1 MKRKEKKIWYSHQG
15 TVTVFIVLRS
25 LIILTAVLSA
35 LRQDYESVFI
45 AVITFFLMLL
55 PSFISRKLRIEL
67 PSTLEI
73 ILLCFI
79 FASTILGEINKF
91 YVRVPHWDTV
101 LHTINGFCFA
111 AIGFSLVD
119 MLNRHER
126 VSLRLSPLFLA
137 IVAFCFSMT
146 IGVLWEFYEY
156 AGDRFFVLDMQKD
169 TVIHDFNSVTLDET
183 QNNIP
188 IRVTDIADVA
198 VIHSDGSAQTLGLG
212 GYLDV
217 GIHDTMKDL
226 LVNMVGAVVFSAIG
240 YCFVKQKGKGK
251 FAPRFIPRVLT
262 DGEKEDPVP
271 VTTTG
276 TEDSGQSAAG
286 PDNTD

>member
-1 MKRKEKKIWYSHQG
+1 MKRSDKKAWYSHQG
-15 TVTVFIVLRS
+15 TVIVFIILRALVVLTGVLSVLRGD
-25 LIILTAVLSA
+25 
-35 LRQDYESVFI
+35 RESVFI
-45 AVITFFLMLL
+45 SVITFFLLLL
-55 PSFISRKLRIEL
+55 PSIISKKLRIEL

-73 ILLCFI
+73 FLLCFI
-79 FASTILGEINKF
+79 FAATILGEINKF

-111 AIGFSLVD
+111 AIGFALVD

-126 VSLRLSPLFLA
+126 VSLRLSPVFLA

-156 AGDRFFVLDMQKD
+156 TGDRLFVLDMQKD
-169 TVIHDFNSVTLDET
+169 TVIREFNSVSLDET
-183 QNNIP
+183 QNNIA
-188 IRVTDIADVA
+188 IQVKDIADVA
-198 VIHSDGSAQTLGLG
+198 VIHSDGSSERLGLG

-226 LVNMVGAVVFSAIG
+226 LVNMVGAVVFSSIG
-240 YCFVKQKGKGK
+240 YCFVKKKGKGK

-262 DGEKEDPVP
+262 EADRVGSPETAETKD
-271 VTTTG
+271 TG
-276 TEDSGQSAAG
+276 AKI
-286 PDNTD
+286 

>member
-1 MKRKEKKIWYSHQG
+1 MKQTGKKVWYSHQG
-15 TVTVFIVLRS
+15 TVITF
-25 LIILTAVLSA
+25 IILRAMVVLTGVLSFF
-35 LRQDYESVFI
+35 RGDHESVFI
-45 AVITFFLMLL
+45 SVIVFFLLLL
-55 PSFISRKLRIEL
+55 PSIISRKLRIEL

-73 ILLCFI
+73 VLLCFI

-119 MLNRHER
+119 ILNRHER
-126 VSLRLSPLFLA
+126 VSLRLSPLFMA
-137 IVAFCFSMT
+137 IMAFCFSMT
-146 IGVLWEFYEY
+146 IGVMWEFYEY
-156 AGDRFFVLDMQKD
+156 AGDRLFVLDMQKD
-169 TVIHDFNSVTLDET
+169 TVINEFNSVSLDET

-198 VIHSDGSAQTLGLG
+198 VIHSDGSTQALGLG

-226 LVNMVGAVVFSAIG
+226 LVNMVGAVVFSSIG

-262 DGEKEDPVP
+262 EEDQAGSTDTAETNETGAEK
-271 VTTTG
+271 
-276 TEDSGQSAAG
+276 
-286 PDNTD
+286 

>member
-1 MKRKEKKIWYSHQG
+1 MKRSGKKVWYSHKG
-15 TVTVFIVLRS
+15 TVAVFVVLRS
-25 LIILTAVLSA
+25 LIVLTAVLSA
-35 LRQDYESVFI
+35 LRNDYESVFI

-55 PSFISRKLRIEL
+55 PSILSRSLRIEL
-67 PSTLEI
+67 PGTLEI

-111 AIGFSLVD
+111 AIGFALVD

-156 AGDRFFVLDMQKD
+156 AGDRLFVLDMQKD
-169 TVIHDFNSVTLDET
+169 TVIGDFNSVTLDET

-188 IRVTDIADVA
+188 IRVTDIADTA
-198 VIHSDGSAQTLGLG
+198 VIHSDGSIQALGVG

-226 LVNMVGAVVFSAIG
+226 LVNMAGAVVFSAIG
-240 YCFVKQKGKGK
+240 YCFVKKKGKGK
-251 FAPRFIPRVLT
+251 FAPQFIPRVLT
-262 DGEKEDPVP
+262 DGEK
-271 VTTTG
+271 TG
-276 TEDSGQSAAG
+276 KTE
-286 PDNTD
+286 

>member
-1 MKRKEKKIWYSHQG
+1 MKKTEKRVWYNHKW
-15 TVTVFIVLRS
+15 TVVVFVVLRV
-25 LIILTAVLSA
+25 LVVLTGVLSA

-45 AVITFFLMLL
+45 AAITFFLLLL
-55 PSFISRKLRIEL
+55 PSIISRKLRIEL
-67 PSTLEI
+67 PGTLEVF
-73 ILLCFI
+73 LLCFI

-91 YVRVPHWDTV
+91 YVRVPHWDTI

-111 AIGFSLVD
+111 AIGFALVD

-137 IVAFCFSMT
+137 ITAFCFSMT

-169 TVIHDFNSVTLDET
+169 TVIRDFNSVALDESM
-183 QNNIP
+183 NNIP

-198 VIHSDGSAQTLGLG
+198 IIHSDGSTQALGLG

-240 YCFVKQKGKGK
+240 YCFVKKKGKGK
-251 FAPRFIPRVLT
+251 FAPRVSPRVLT
-262 DGEKEDPVP
+262 DGERDGETP
-271 VTTTG
+271 VTEEGTG
-276 TEDSGQSAAG
+276 SAQSGEGA
-286 PDNTD
+286 DHTD

>member
-1 MKRKEKKIWYSHQG
+1 MAELPSGWFKMGEARMKQSGKKVWYNHKG
-15 TVTVFIVLRS
+15 TVIVFVVLRI
-25 LIILTAVLSA
+25 LVALTAVLSI
-35 LRQDYESVFI
+35 LRGDYESVFI
-45 AVITFFLMLL
+45 AAVTFFLLLL
-55 PSFISRKLRIEL
+55 PSILSRKLRIEL

-73 ILLCFI
+73 FLLIFI
-79 FASTILGEINKF
+79 FAATILGEINKF

-111 AIGFSLVD
+111 AIGFALVD

-126 VSLRLSPLFLA
+126 VSLRLSPVFLA

-156 AGDRFFVLDMQKD
+156 TGDRLFVLDMQKD
-169 TVIHDFNSVTLDET
+169 TVIQEFNSVTLDET

-188 IRVTDIADVA
+188 IQVKDIADVA
-198 VIHSDGSAQTLGLG
+198 VIHSDGSVQPLGVG
-212 GYLDV
+212 GYLDL

-226 LVNMVGAVVFSAIG
+226 LVNMVGAVVFSIIG

-262 DGEKEDPVP
+262 DEEKED
-271 VTTTG
+271 
-276 TEDSGQSAAG
+276 SLQ
-286 PDNTD
+286 

>member
-1 MKRKEKKIWYSHQG
+1 MSKSGKKVWYSHRS
-15 TVTVFIVLRS
+15 TVAVFVVLRTLIVL
-25 LIILTAVLSA
+25 TGVLSA

-55 PSFISRKLRIEL
+55 PSILSRKLRIEL
-67 PSTLEI
+67 PGTLEN

-111 AIGFSLVD
+111 AIGFALVD

-156 AGDRFFVLDMQKD
+156 AGDRLFVLDMQKD
-169 TVIHDFNSVTLDET
+169 TVIHEFNSVTLDET

-188 IRVTDIADVA
+188 IQVRDIADAA
-198 VIHSDGSAQTLGLG
+198 VIHTDGSVQPLGVG

-240 YCFVKQKGKGK
+240 YCFVKKKGKGK

-262 DGEKEDPVP
+262 DEEKVES
-271 VTTTG
+271 
-276 TEDSGQSAAG
+276 TE
-286 PDNTD
+286 

>member
-1 MKRKEKKIWYSHQG
+1 MKRSGKRVWYSHRS
-15 TVTVFIVLRS
+15 TVIVFVVLRTM
-25 LIILTAVLSA
+25 IVLTAVLSA
-35 LRQDYESVFI
+35 FRKDYESVFI

-55 PSFISRKLRIEL
+55 PSILSRSMRMEL
-67 PSTLEI
+67 PGTLEI

-111 AIGFSLVD
+111 AVGFALVD

-156 AGDRFFVLDMQKD
+156 AGDRLFVLDMQKD
-169 TVIHDFNSVTLDET
+169 TVIREFNSVTLDET

-188 IRVTDIADVA
+188 IRVTDIADV
-198 VIHSDGSAQTLGLG
+198 VIVHSDGGTQPLGLG

-226 LVNMVGAVVFSAIG
+226 LVNMAGAAVFSAIG
-240 YCFVKQKGKGK
+240 YCFVKKKGKGR

-262 DGEKEDPVP
+262 DEEKE
-271 VTTTG
+271 
-276 TEDSGQSAAG
+276 SAG
-286 PDNTD
+286 PS

>member
-1 MKRKEKKIWYSHQG
+1 MENCLREATGLKKTEKRVWYNHKW
-15 TVTVFIVLRS
+15 TVVVFVVLRV
-25 LIILTAVLSA
+25 LVVLTGVLFA

-45 AVITFFLMLL
+45 AAVTFFLLLL
-55 PSFISRKLRIEL
+55 PSIISRKLRIEL
-67 PSTLEI
+67 PGTLEI
-73 ILLCFI
+73 ILLVFI

-111 AIGFSLVD
+111 AIGFALVD

-137 IVAFCFSMT
+137 ITAFCFSMT

-156 AGDRFFVLDMQKD
+156 AGDRLFVLDMQKD
-169 TVIHDFNSVTLDET
+169 TVIQEFNSVSLDESL
-183 QNNIP
+183 NNIP

-198 VIHSDGSAQTLGLG
+198 VIHTDGSEQRLGLG

-226 LVNMVGAVVFSAIG
+226 LVNMAGAVVFSSIG
-240 YCFVKQKGKGK
+240 YCFVKKKGKGR
-251 FAPRFIPRVLT
+251 FAPQFIPRVLT
-262 DGEKEDPVP
+262 DGE
-271 VTTTG
+271 
-276 TEDSGQSAAG
+276 QAG
-286 PDNTD
+286 NRQ

>member
-1 MKRKEKKIWYSHQG
+1 MKKTEKRVWYNHKW
-15 TVTVFIVLRS
+15 TVVVFVVLRV
-25 LIILTAVLSA
+25 LVVLTGVLSA

-45 AVITFFLMLL
+45 AAITFFLLLL
-55 PSFISRKLRIEL
+55 PSIISRKLRIEL
-67 PSTLEI
+67 PGTLEVF
-73 ILLCFI
+73 LLCFI

-91 YVRVPHWDTV
+91 YVRVPHWDTI

-111 AIGFSLVD
+111 AIGFALVD

-137 IVAFCFSMT
+137 ITAFCFSMT

-169 TVIHDFNSVTLDET
+169 TVIRDFNSVALDESM
-183 QNNIP
+183 NNIP

-198 VIHSDGSAQTLGLG
+198 IIHSDGSTQALGLG

-240 YCFVKQKGKGK
+240 YCFVKKKGKGK

-262 DGEKEDPVP
+262 DGERDGETP
-271 VTTTG
+271 VTEEGTG
-276 TEDSGQSAAG
+276 SAQSGEGA
-286 PDNTD
+286 DHTD

>member
-1 MKRKEKKIWYSHQG
+1 MKRSDKKVWYNHRS
-15 TVTVFIVLRS
+15 TVAVFVVLRTLIVL
-25 LIILTAVLSA
+25 TGVLSV

-55 PSFISRKLRIEL
+55 PSILSRKLRIEL

-111 AIGFSLVD
+111 AIGFALVD

-169 TVIHDFNSVTLDET
+169 TVIHEFNSVSLDET

-188 IRVTDIADVA
+188 VRVTDIRDVA
-198 VIHSDGSAQTLGLG
+198 VIHSDGSMQPLGLG

-226 LVNMVGAVVFSAIG
+226 LVNMVGAIVFSAIG

-262 DGEKEDPVP
+262 DGEKEAPP

-276 TEDSGQSAAG
+276 TEGSGQSAAG
-286 PDNTD
+286 PGNTD

>member
-1 MKRKEKKIWYSHQG
+1 MKQSGKRVWYSHRG
-15 TVTVFIVLRS
+15 TVIVFLVLRI
-25 LIILTAVLSA
+25 LVALTAVLSI
-35 LRQDYESVFI
+35 LRGDYESVFI
-45 AVITFFLMLL
+45 AAVTFFLLFL
-55 PSFISRKLRIEL
+55 PSILSRKLRIEL

-73 ILLCFI
+73 FLLIFI
-79 FASTILGEINKF
+79 FAATILGEINKF

-111 AIGFSLVD
+111 AIGFALVD

-146 IGVLWEFYEY
+146 IGILWEFYEY

-169 TVIHDFNSVTLDET
+169 TVIHDFNSVSLDET

-188 IRVTDIADVA
+188 VRVTDIADVA
-198 VIHSDGSAQTLGLG
+198 VIHSDGSTQALGLG

-271 VTTTG
+271 VTTRG
-276 TEDSGQSAAG
+276 TEDSGQSTAG